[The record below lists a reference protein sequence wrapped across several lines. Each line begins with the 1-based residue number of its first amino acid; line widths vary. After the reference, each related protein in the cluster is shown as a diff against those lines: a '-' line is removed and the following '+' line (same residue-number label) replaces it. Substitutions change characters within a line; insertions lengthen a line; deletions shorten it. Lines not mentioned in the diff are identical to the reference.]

1 MNKRSHFKF
10 CPKLLYDEISNKYK
24 NLKELRKQHQEE
36 LQNLLKNVA
45 TWMKQKCITYSI
57 NCVIS
62 KYVAEVNFRHARQ
75 YNCLLNKSNA
85 ENGIQSNPN
94 NVVWNLS
101 SRNVTDEDYGVLMYG
116 LNRGLAASLSCNDE
130 FHQKNLFGIT
140 LLETVCLKKVTI
152 LSIKPKSVREHLPSF
167 LQIWIA
173 KQYLKIK
180 RNFKL

>member
-1 MNKRSHFKF
+1 MNSGYF
-10 CPKLLYDEISNKYK
+10 CVFWMQLGWNLDET
-24 NLKELRKQHQEE
+24 
-36 LQNLLKNVA
+36 A
-45 TWMKQKCITYSI
+45 TRMKQKHIIYSI
-57 NCVIS
+57 SCVIS
-62 KYVAEVNFRHARQ
+62 KYVSEVKARHARK
-75 YNCLLNKSNA
+75 YNSLLNKINA

-167 LQIWIA
+167 L
-173 KQYLKIK
+173 
-180 RNFKL
+180 